1 MSCVNNYGDINETF
15 IIEPLLMTASTE
27 TWTACTGVYTNLLIN
42 CEEDVQI
49 ALISGQT
56 IFNAHII
63 PNQDATLD
71 LGTSSYRF
79 RSLNIVSGI
88 SATFL
93 TTDLNVRN
101 NYLTLN
107 YNPSASTESTSIGS
121 GWVVQDGN
129 GISGGTVTFDIR
141 SMSAFS
147 GYTGTTGYDNR
158 GWVTQLND
166 IVIRSSNPTIPNGVR
181 VLAEG
186 DFLDGGV
193 Y

>member
-42 CEEDVQI
+42 CQEDVYI
-49 ALISGQT
+49 NLISGET
-56 IFNAHII
+56 IFNSTIVPTSDLAINI
-63 PNQDATLD
+63 GKVDNRIGKLNTATAN
-71 LGTSSYRF
+71 T
-79 RSLNIVSGI
+79 N
-88 SATFL
+88 T
-93 TTDLNVRN
+93 LNVLN

-107 YNPSASTESTSIGS
+107 YNSTANTQTTSIGA

-129 GISGGTVTFDIR
+129 GITGGTVTFDIR

-166 IVIRSSNPTIPNGVR
+166 IVIRSTNTGIPNGVR

-186 DFLDGGV
+186 DILDSGF